1 MLTVLAPKRRTD
13 RTMATKS
20 KTKNKR
26 ARARARKVKE
36 SRPDTRFFLDWDMMD
51 NELRL
56 LS

>member
-1 MLTVLAPKRRTD
+1 
-13 RTMATKS
+13 MATKS